1 MIGDDRLKL
10 KQWQCPL
17 SLTSI
22 QNMNCHHIRKVS
34 YGLSILWF
42 HIEFLQ
48 TNDAILQRHP
58 QMAETY
64 FSPIL

>member
-22 QNMNCHHIRKVS
+22 QNMNCHQIQKVS
-34 YGLSILWF
+34 YGSSILWF

-48 TNDAILQRHP
+48 TNDATLQRHP

-64 FSPIL
+64 FSWIL